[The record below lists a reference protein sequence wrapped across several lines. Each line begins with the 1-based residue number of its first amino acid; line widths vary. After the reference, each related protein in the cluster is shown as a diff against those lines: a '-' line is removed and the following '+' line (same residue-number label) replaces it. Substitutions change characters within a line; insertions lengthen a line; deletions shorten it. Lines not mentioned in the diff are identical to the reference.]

1 MPLSIVTLQL
11 GPMEN
16 NTYLLADTR
25 SKQAAVIDPSFDS
38 HIALRDIEQRGWQL
52 AAVWLT
58 HAHFDHL
65 AGLNTVV
72 NAVQPP
78 APVGIHRGDL
88 ALYRQG
94 GGSQL
99 FGLEIEP
106 GPEPSIWFSHG
117 QALQLGDETLSV
129 RHTPGHTTGH
139 VIFYSETAGAA
150 LCGDLIFYHGVGRTD
165 LPGGSHSA
173 LLQSIRSQIF
183 TLPSDTRLLSGHGP
197 ETTVKEELENN
208 PFL

>member
-1 MPLSIVTLQL
+1 
-11 GPMEN
+11 MEN

-25 SKQAAVIDPSFDS
+25 SKQAVVIDPSFDS
-38 HIALRDIEQRGWQL
+38 HIVLKEIERRGWQL

-72 NAVQPP
+72 NAANPP
-78 APVGIHRGDL
+78 APVGIHRDDL
-88 ALYRQG
+88 ALYGQG

-106 GPEPSIWFSHG
+106 GPEPSIWFTHG
-117 QALQLGDETLSV
+117 QVLQLGDETLSV
-129 RHTPGHTTGH
+129 RHTPGHTPGH

-150 LCGDLIFYHGVGRTD
+150 LCGDLIFYRGVGRTD

-183 TLPSDTRLLSGHGP
+183 TLPPDTRLLSGHGP
-197 ETTVKEELENN
+197 ETTVKEEMENN